1 MHRDPLLQSPEVRT
15 EVLMLPAQK
24 RRAIMNSQRG
34 VWSDLPLST
43 GIAALVCYAGVFGDV
58 IGIDGANP
66 GYDYSKYG

>member
-1 MHRDPLLQSPEVRT
+1 
-15 EVLMLPAQK
+15 MLPAQK